1 MGSGTILFND
11 FNPLVPL
18 FILMF
23 KLSLSG
29 QWDTL
34 QADLSLCHIPINTW
48 AFLFFLAQ
56 QI

>member
-1 MGSGTILFND
+1 MGSGTILFSD

-23 KLSLSG
+23 RLSLSG